1 MANLLS
7 EFNSVRGFHAFFID
21 TKKKSVRFDVVVD
34 FAEKNLGELRSQ
46 IERKVALSFPGYK
59 IFIVIDREFA

>member
-1 MANLLS
+1 M
-7 EFNSVRGFHAFFID
+7 
-21 TKKKSVRFDVVVD
+21 RFDVVVD
-34 FAEKNLGELRSQ
+34 FEEKNLGELRAQ

>member
-7 EFNSVRGFHAFFID
+7 EFSSVRGFHAFLID
-21 TKKKSVRFDVVVD
+21 SKKKSVRFDVVVD
-34 FAEKNLGELRSQ
+34 FVEKNLGRLRAE
-46 IERKVALSFPGYK
+46 IERKVALSFPEYK

>member
-1 MANLLS
+1 M
-7 EFNSVRGFHAFFID
+7 RGFHAFFID

-34 FAEKNLGELRSQ
+34 FAEKNLNRLRAE
-46 IERKVALSFPGYK
+46 IECKVALSFLGYK

>member
-7 EFNSVRGFHAFFID
+7 CFS
-21 TKKKSVRFDVVVD
+21 S
-34 FAEKNLGELRSQ
+34 FAERNLGELRAA
-46 IERKVALSFPGYK
+46 IEREISLSFPGYK